1 MTKEDYFKFLDEL
14 RVSGV
19 TNMWGAS
26 QYLEVAFNLPKKEA
40 AEVLIEW
47 IQTFSQRKQAGEVT

>member
-26 QYLEVAFNLPKKEA
+26 QYLEVGFNLPKKEA

-47 IQTFSQRKQAGEVT
+47 IQTFSQRKEAGEVA